1 MAYTETLF
9 IYKDTYL
16 LCKLLLQ
23 YSKNV
28 SRIIRYGAYE
38 IAISK
43 ACMALD
49 VVRRINEIF
58 ENREENLHE
67 YILLMSEVK
76 SRINLFTD
84 ADFLPVKTATN
95 LNHQVDKVLKEAY
108 GWRKTERNRKGENRG
123 V

>member
-43 ACMALD
+43 ACTALD
-49 VVRRINEIF
+49 VIRRINESF
-58 ENREENLHE
+58 EHREENLHE
-67 YILLMSEVK
+67 YILLMSEA
-76 SRINLFTD
+76 SRESTSSPTRSSCQSRLRQTLIIKLTR
-84 ADFLPVKTATN
+84 
-95 LNHQVDKVLKEAY
+95 Y
-108 GWRKTERNRKGENRG
+108 
-123 V
+123 

>member
-38 IAISK
+38 TMTSK
-43 ACMALD
+43 AC
-49 VVRRINEIF
+49 
-58 ENREENLHE
+58 
-67 YILLMSEVK
+67 
-76 SRINLFTD
+76 
-84 ADFLPVKTATN
+84 TA
-95 LNHQVDKVLKEAY
+95 
-108 GWRKTERNRKGENRG
+108 
-123 V
+123 

>member
-49 VVRRINEIF
+49 VVRRINSLF
-58 ENREENLHE
+58 G
-67 YILLMSEVK
+67 LLAHRDTYNIRHK
-76 SRINLFTD
+76 
-84 ADFLPVKTATN
+84 A
-95 LNHQVDKVLKEAY
+95 
-108 GWRKTERNRKGENRG
+108 WRMMPYKDRVYCANMTKIKIKNKYK
-123 V
+123 

>member
-49 VVRRINEIF
+49 VVRRINENF

-67 YILLMSEVK
+67 YILMV
-76 SRINLFTD
+76 N
-84 ADFLPVKTATN
+84 TN
-95 LNHQVDKVLKEAY
+95 
-108 GWRKTERNRKGENRG
+108 KGYEEND
-123 V
+123 